1 MDHHKQGFLLV
12 VAGLVGAVGV
22 AAAAG
27 SSHMAESRN
36 LAGIAAICLS
46 HGPALLAL
54 GLFANSRMLLIAG
67 WVLAAGTLVFVGD
80 LGLREWVGSG
90 LFPGAAPLGGG
101 GMLLG
106 WACVAVAGFFVPDR
120 KKFNKD

>member
-1 MDHHKQGFLLV
+1 MV
-12 VAGLVGAVGV
+12 VAGLVGAAGV

-27 SSHMAESRN
+27 SSHMTESRN

-54 GLFANSRMLLIAG
+54 GLFGNSRMLLVAG
-67 WVLAAGTLVFVGD
+67 WMLAAGTLVFVGD
-80 LGLREWVGSG
+80 LGLREWVGNG

-101 GMLLG
+101 AMLLG
-106 WACVAVAGFFVPDR
+106 WACVAVAGFFGLAR
-120 KKFNKD
+120 KKDQ